1 MARFGMNLKL
11 SIAEENRPRVH
22 ALFVDALGT
31 DAVQPMPNLVQY
43 KTEDGGSV
51 GVFFVPAHEA
61 LSHADQKKGAWLE
74 FRVADPEAT
83 AKRLAGVGVTPFE
96 YQDKSH
102 AYYQIPGGSVF
113 RLAKG

>member
-11 SIAEENRPRVH
+11 TIAENHRPRVH

-31 DAVQPMPNLVQY
+31 GAVQPAPHLEAY

-51 GVFFVPAHEA
+51 GVFFVPAKEA
-61 LSHADQKKGAWLE
+61 LSDEDQKKGAWLE

-83 AKRLAGVGVTPFE
+83 AKRVEEQGIARID
-96 YQDKSH
+96 YQDKAH
-102 AYYQIPGGSVF
+102 RYYQVPGGPVF
-113 RLAKG
+113 RLAKE